1 MRSGPARGFTL
12 VELMI
17 TVAVLAVLAAIA
29 FPSFEGVMRSNRL
42 ATATNEMIASLTL
55 ARSEA
60 IRSARPASV
69 CGSTDGTAC
78 ADDWNGGWLVW
89 DDTNGDGTIDNDETL
104 VRFVETNDRMTITG
118 PEDGVL
124 TFDNRGRRANAAD
137 QEVVLRAQECGNAE
151 LQVRLEI
158 TATGR
163 ANAQPREAC
172 S

>member
-1 MRSGPARGFTL
+1 MRLGPARGFTL

-42 ATATNEMIASLTL
+42 ATATNEAIASLTL

-69 CGSTDGTAC
+69 CGSTDGAAC
-78 ADDWNGGWLVW
+78 ADDWSGGWLVW
-89 DDTNGDGTIDNDETL
+89 DDTNGDGTIDDGETL
-104 VRFVETNDRMTITG
+104 VRFVEANDRMTITG
-118 PEDGVL
+118 PEDGVI
-124 TFDNRGRRANAAD
+124 TFDNRGRRANADD
-137 QEVVLRAQECGNAE
+137 QEVVLRAKECGNSN

-158 TATGR
+158 TTTGR
-163 ANAQPREAC
+163 ASARPREAC